1 MKYGVGEVIQLT
13 RMILF
18 ASNDYILPGSYI
30 KIISTPDEHCS
41 SYRILMPNGVVR
53 LVSEDMIVGVSE

>member
-30 KIISTPDEHCS
+30 KIIATLDEHCS
-41 SYRILMPNGVVR
+41 SYRILTPNGVVR

>member
-30 KIISTPDEHCS
+30 KIIATPDEHCL
-41 SYRILMPNGVVR
+41 SYRILTSNGMVK